1 MTGNGLQIAL
11 LGGLLFGAGVA
22 GLVWRLLPASA
33 DPVEALDR
41 LAPVKPCSRDIH
53 EPGGDTLNDRLGRW
67 AWKSLPAALLGRPP
81 TQDLALLRIS
91 ATRFYGDKI
100 IFAGLGLV
108 IPPVLTLLLN
118 LLGWHPPFLVP
129 VGGTLLLAAVMFMVP
144 TYNVADDA
152 KRGRAEFARAL
163 GAYADLVALERN
175 GGSGPRQALEAAAGV
190 GDSWVFRRIREELAF
205 SNWSGE
211 PPWEAL
217 RRLSTELGVTEL
229 TDLADIVR
237 LSGEEGAQIYA
248 QLRARSAAMRSATL
262 HAELAR
268 ANEIGEKLSIPMS
281 VLGVVFLIIL
291 IAPALL
297 RVTGAG

>member
-1 MTGNGLQIAL
+1 MSVNGLQIAL
-11 LGGLLFGAGVA
+11 LGGLLLGAGVA
-22 GLVWRLLPASA
+22 GVVWRLLPAHA
-33 DPVEALDR
+33 DAADVLAR
-41 LAPVKPCSRDIH
+41 LAPAKPGSRDDH
-53 EPGGDTLNDRLGRW
+53 ETAGDALNDRLGRW
-67 AWKSLPAALLGRPP
+67 AWKTMPAALLGRPP
-81 TQDLALLRIS
+81 AQDLALLRIS
-91 ATRFYGDKI
+91 VARFFGDKI
-100 IFAGLGLV
+100 IFAVLGLV
-108 IPPVLTLLLN
+108 IPPMLTLLLT
-118 LLGWHPPFLVP
+118 LLGWSPPFLLP
-129 VGGTLLLAAVMFMVP
+129 VGGTLVLAAVMFMVP
-144 TYNVADDA
+144 NYNVADDA
-152 KRGRAEFARAL
+152 KRARSEFARAL

-175 GGSGPRQALEAAAGV
+175 GGSGPRQALEVAAGV

-248 QLRARSAAMRSATL
+248 QLRARSAAMRSAML

-281 VLGVVFLIIL
+281 VLGVVFLVIL

-297 RVTGAG
+297 RVTGGS